1 MERKNS
7 FDFVRFCAAS
17 GVLIGHQFIITGVP
31 NPWGIADQDIAEIP
45 LHVFFVLSGFLIYQ
59 SLERST
65 NLASFVSARITR
77 IGPTL
82 IVALCAASLATL
94 LWFHNWPQ
102 AVDHLKYVYRNV
114 FFPFRVISDEIP
126 GVFESIPRH
135 TINSPLWTLAYE
147 VWCYALLYVIFRLGR
162 YRLAAII
169 VALIVLN
176 VAWVSFGVNDARLPG
191 TPIFPMRIG
200 RLGCY
205 FFSGSIVAAAWPV
218 LKRRAM
224 LAGALSLALF
234 IVVVF
239 EAPHTVICSLLL
251 AGVVIGLGSSP
262 LFSGFSKLGD
272 ASYGIYVFAWPI
284 QQFSVLLVSGLW
296 PSLLLAYCMTAAAG
310 YTTWHLYEKRAIAAR
325 KTLAALIRQPLV
337 YGAVR
342 GPRRIERT
350 TFDAS

>member
-1 MERKNS
+1 
-7 FDFVRFCAAS
+7 VS
-17 GVLIGHQFIITGVP
+17 GVGAGV
-31 NPWGIADQDIAEIP
+31 
-45 LHVFFVLSGFLIYQ
+45 LVL
-59 SLERST
+59 
-65 NLASFVSARITR
+65 LAVVGAAMVR
-77 IGPTL
+77 
-82 IVALCAASLATL
+82 ASLRPL
-94 LWFHNWPQ
+94 
-102 AVDHLKYVYRNV
+102 R
-114 FFPFRVISDEIP
+114 EI
-126 GVFESIPRH
+126 EN
-135 TINSPLWTLAYE
+135 TA
-147 VWCYALLYVIFRLGR
+147 
-162 YRLAAII
+162 AAIAQGDLARR
-169 VALIVLN
+169 VPEYEPGYEEPRTEVGHLARSLN
-176 VAWVSFGVNDARLPG
+176 